1 MNDLPVSIAVRHI
14 RHSEALDFTIVAE
27 VHESRVDFFV
37 FDIIGWTG
45 GRLDSTP
52 LWRRHRAESSSD
64 LVEDISHA
72 ERYLHGHVKWDGCS
86 DWYFDEQ
93 DRVMLHG
100 CSRADLQR
108 LGDVMAACWDWASE
122 LCPNFDA

>member
-1 MNDLPVSIAVRHI
+1 MNDSPVSIAVRHI

-72 ERYLHGHVKWDGCS
+72 ERYLHGRVKWDGCS

-100 CSRADLQR
+100 CSRSDLQR